1 MRNYQKLNSSVR
13 DMRDGNWYWINRA
26 VLHIYGP
33 KLKASGIAVY
43 NALASF
49 ANFKTQTCFPTQKA
63 LAELTGMSR
72 RTVSRKI
79 KLLKELGLIKVERK
93 KGSCI
98 YHILKVDV
106 PNGTQPCDRNGTSC
120 VTKDHTNNNN
130 ITRININN
138 NANKKILNFSSK
150 GFIPRTKEDLLALD
164 LADELNDRKNLSLYL
179 HCAKKY
185 PEPFLRRVLGE
196 VKEIPTERIK
206 KSKAALFTYLVK
218 KYAENK
224 RAG

>member
-1 MRNYQKLNSSVR
+1 VQLKINMRNYQKLNSSVR

-49 ANFKTQTCFPTQKA
+49 ANFKTQSCFPTQKA

-130 ITRININN
+130 ITRIIDREHPDRQDSYQEKIKDIKTGKIWR
-138 NANKKILNFSSK
+138 NKK
-150 GFIPRTKEDLLALD
+150 
-164 LADELNDRKNLSLYL
+164 
-179 HCAKKY
+179 
-185 PEPFLRRVLGE
+185 EPL
-196 VKEIPTERIK
+196 KQHK
-206 KSKAALFTYLVK
+206 H
-218 KYAENK
+218 
-224 RAG
+224 

>member
-43 NALASF
+43 NTLASF

-93 KGSCI
+93 KGGCT
-98 YHILKVDV
+98 YHLLEPDVTEKIL
-106 PNGTQPCDRNGTSC
+106 PCDKKDTSN
-120 VTKDHTNNNN
+120 VTGGNLNNNKL
-130 ITRININN
+130 TRININN
-138 NANKKILNFSSK
+138 NANKKILNISSK
-150 GFIPRTKEDLLALD
+150 GFSPRTKEELLALD
-164 LADELNDRKNLSLYL
+164 LAEELNDHKNLSLYL
-179 HCAKKY
+179 RYARCY
-185 PEPFLRRVLGE
+185 PEPFLRKVLGE
-196 VKEIPTERIK
+196 VKEIPAERIK
-206 KSKAALFTYLVK
+206 KSKAALFAYLVK